1 MKKLTIIY
9 WIVTGLLFAVML
21 MASITDLLHIPA
33 AVEGFKHLGYPVYLL
48 SFLGVARILGIPEE
62 ESDMLLTL
70 LFAHVLEPRFMYRHQ
85 WRSNDL
91 VFWDNRALIHRATPL
106 PPGTRRTMHRTTI
119 KGEPPVAWHKTTP
132 AL

>member
-48 SFLGVARILGIPEE
+48 SFLGVARILGIIAIAAPGYPRLKEWAYAG
-62 ESDMLLTL
+62 
-70 LFAHVLEPRFMYRHQ
+70 FAFDLIGAIYSSIANGDP
-85 WRSNDL
+85 L
-91 VFWDNRALIHRATPL
+91 VFLALPFAVLIL
-106 PPGTRRTMHRTTI
+106 I
-119 KGEPPVAWHKTTP
+119 VASYKLYHKRLKTS
-132 AL
+132 AI